1 MTQDEIIE
9 MARQAGFIDADW
21 NIKIVLPHLEAFAK
35 LVEAHTLM
43 NIDPSKFMSYHERNN
58 ANTM

>member
-1 MTQDEIIE
+1 MTPDDIVV
-9 MARQAGFIDADW
+9 MAVNAGANAHFVKHHISFI
-21 NIKIVLPHLEAFAK
+21 EAFAK
-35 LVEAHTLM
+35 RVAAHTLM